1 MSTDIPFI
9 VDVLQSSNNVEVQV
23 IFLHVVLLL

>member
-9 VDVLQSSNNVEVQV
+9 VDVLQNSDNVEVQV
-23 IFLHVVLLL
+23 IFCLILLF

>member
-9 VDVLQSSNNVEVQV
+9 VDVLQSSDNVEVQV
-23 IFLHVVLLL
+23 IFCLILFF

>member
-9 VDVLQSSNNVEVQV
+9 VDVLQSSDKVEVQV
-23 IFLHVVLLL
+23 NILACYFSF